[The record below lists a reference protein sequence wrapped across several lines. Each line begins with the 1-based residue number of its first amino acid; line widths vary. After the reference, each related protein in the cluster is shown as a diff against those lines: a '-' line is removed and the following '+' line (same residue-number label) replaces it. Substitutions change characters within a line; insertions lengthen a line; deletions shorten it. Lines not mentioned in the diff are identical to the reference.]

1 MTKKTNSFSA
11 FKNTRLGLINV
22 ATVKATKQYAPWARN
37 LKQEVRTSDTVLIAQ
52 DREELL
58 NAGQKLQH
66 EKKVA
71 ALSTV
76 LCEQE

>member
-1 MTKKTNSFSA
+1 MTNKKNSFSA
-11 FKNTRLGLINV
+11 FKPMRVELINIGE
-22 ATVKATKQYAPWARN
+22 VKATKQYATWALN
-37 LKQEVRTSDTVLIAQ
+37 LKREARHSDALLIAQ